1 MIRRLQDLTIG
12 QKRAI
17 WAWGFLALPVVFY
30 VGHPLLSDRG
40 GVSRV
45 VHQLEHRRAGWN
57 TSASPTMRGSRRT
70 PPFWK
75 VIGNT
80 FAYLGL
86 GVPISMLLSFV
97 VAYFLDRVRFG
108 HGLLRA
114 LYFVPHLTTAVAMAW
129 VWRWFYQPSPVGAFN
144 VWLTDLGFGQMP
156 FLRSTTQALPAVLA
170 PAIWAG
176 IGFQIVIFLAGL
188 KAIPRTYYEAAAID
202 GAGAWRVLFEV
213 TLPLLRPTIV
223 FLVVTSSIAYLR
235 IFDYVY
241 AMTNGQ
247 GGPLDAT
254 KPLVLKIFET
264 AFTHFEMGYAATQT
278 VDPVR
283 DPARHLAPAAQ
294 GAAQPMTGKMAPG
307 SVIAWTLLFLGGS
320 RHGDSVRLHAG
331 RVLQAATTRSTSC
344 RCCRASRRSTT
355 TGACSS
361 ARASRAGSAIRC
373 WSAP

>member
-1 MIRRLQDLTIG
+1 MPWRQNRTIG
-12 QKRAI
+12 QQRAV
-17 WAWGFLALPVVFY
+17 WAWAFLALPVVFF
-30 VGHPLLSDRG
+30 VGIRFYPAA
-40 GVSRV
+40 
-45 VHQLEHRRAGWN
+45 EAFRASFTNWN
-57 TSASPTMRGSRRT
+57 IVGRMEFIGLANYARLAQDGA
-70 PPFWK
+70 FWK

-114 LYFVPHLTTAVAMAW
+114 LYFIPHLTTAVAMAW
-129 VWRWFYQPSPVGAFN
+129 VWRWFYQPPPVGAFN
-144 VWLTDLGFGQMP
+144 VWLTALGFGQMP

-176 IGFQIVIFLAGL
+176 IGFQVVVFLAGL

-213 TLPLLRPTIV
+213 TLPLLRPTLV

-278 VDPVR
+278 VVLF
-283 DPARHLAPAAQ
+283 AILLAISLMQ
-294 GAAQPMTGKMAPG
+294 
-307 SVIAWTLLFLGGS
+307 IRLLRS
-320 RHGDSVRLHAG
+320 R
-331 RVLQAATTRSTSC
+331 
-344 RCCRASRRSTT
+344 
-355 TGACSS
+355 
-361 ARASRAGSAIRC
+361 
-373 WSAP
+373 

>member
-1 MIRRLQDLTIG
+1 MTRRLQDLTIG

-17 WAWGFLALPVVFY
+17 WAWGFLALPVTFY
-30 VGHPLLSDRG
+30 VAIRFYPT
-40 GVSRV
+40 
-45 VHQLEHRRAGWN
+45 LEAFRASFTNWN
-57 TSASPTMRGSRRT
+57 IVGRMEYVGLANYARLVQDPA
-70 PPFWK
+70 FWK

-86 GVPISMLLSFV
+86 GVPISMLISFV
-97 VAYFLDRVRFG
+97 IAYYLDRVRFG
-108 HGLLRA
+108 HGLLRG

-129 VWRWFYQPSPVGAFN
+129 VWRWFYQPPPVGAFN
-144 VWLTDLGFGQMP
+144 AWLTSLGFAQMP

-188 KAIPRTYYEAAAID
+188 KAIPRTYYEAAEID

-278 VDPVR
+278 VVLFVVL
-283 DPARHLAPAAQ
+283 LAISLVQ
-294 GAAQPMTGKMAPG
+294 LK
-307 SVIAWTLLFLGGS
+307 LLRS
-320 RHGDSVRLHAG
+320 R
-331 RVLQAATTRSTSC
+331 
-344 RCCRASRRSTT
+344 
-355 TGACSS
+355 
-361 ARASRAGSAIRC
+361 
-373 WSAP
+373 

>member
-1 MIRRLQDLTIG
+1 MNPRPRELTLG

-17 WAWGFLALPVVFY
+17 WAWGFLALPVAFYATIRFYPTIEAFRASFTNWNIVGRMEY
-30 VGHPLLSDRG
+30 VGLANYVRMAQDPS
-40 GVSRV
+40 
-45 VHQLEHRRAGWN
+45 
-57 TSASPTMRGSRRT
+57 
-70 PPFWK
+70 FWK
-75 VIGNT
+75 VIANT
-80 FAYLGL
+80 FVYLGL

-114 LYFVPHLTTAVAMAW
+114 LYFIPHLTTAVAMAW
-129 VWRWFYQPSPVGAFN
+129 VWRWFYQPSPVGVFN
-144 VWLTDLGFGQMP
+144 NGLVSLGFSQMP
-156 FLRSTTQALPAVLA
+156 FLRSTTQALPSVLA

-264 AFTHFEMGYAATQT
+264 AFTHFEMGYAAAQT
-278 VDPVR
+278 IVLF
-283 DPARHLAPAAQ
+283 A
-294 GAAQPMTGKMAPG
+294 
-307 SVIAWTLLFLGGS
+307 ILLGISLVQLKLM
-320 RHGDSVRLHAG
+320 RNR
-331 RVLQAATTRSTSC
+331 
-344 RCCRASRRSTT
+344 
-355 TGACSS
+355 
-361 ARASRAGSAIRC
+361 
-373 WSAP
+373 